1 MLSFKSYTEL
11 KEGKY
16 PVWLKFVTGGLVLK
30 VRGLSNQIQNETDP
44 VKQNK
49 LISKQNNLLSYIVG
63 FDINNSFVVRTE
75 RSLFTTSQTIVNMF
89 QGWYKKLGLLGCL
102 SHSGRRTFITKTSK
116 KISLVGGSLR
126 DIQMMV
132 GHSSL
137 QTTQRYIESDSESQ
151 RKVVDLL

>member
-63 FDINNSFVVRTE
+63 LGIGISSKDNQLLNKFKNSINP
-75 RSLFTTSQTIVNMF
+75 
-89 QGWYKKLGLLGCL
+89 
-102 SHSGRRTFITKTSK
+102 KT
-116 KISLVGGSLR
+116 
-126 DIQMMV
+126 
-132 GHSSL
+132 
-137 QTTQRYIESDSESQ
+137 
-151 RKVVDLL
+151 